1 MIGLAFI
8 ISLVCLIIGLILKS
22 DILEGLG
29 YLGTFIFL
37 IPFVG
42 VLLSS
47 NQYAY
52 SDEKAAIYELEN
64 IKIENQILNASKQIL
79 KDKNINTEELSTDNI
94 ISLVYTIP
102 ELQSNKFIKDSLE
115 KYNENNNQILH
126 FKEQKMEKRK
136 YDWLLYFAID
146 QED

>member
-8 ISLVCLIIGLILKS
+8 ISLVCLIIGLIFKS

-29 YLGTFIFL
+29 YLGILIFL

-42 VLLSS
+42 VLLLS

-94 ISLVYTIP
+94 ISFVYTIP

-115 KYNENNNQILH
+115 KYNENNNQILY